1 MSAAASA
8 PIHDKPPRRGFWLKH
23 LARWHWISSALSLV
37 GMLAF
42 AITGFTL
49 NHAGAIETSPRV
61 THHETTLPSAVM
73 SELTRAGPTS
83 GDEAPLPQALRDWL
97 HESWDV
103 TTGTAPAQWSADEA
117 YLSLPRPGGDAW
129 LAVDLE
135 TGMLEYERTDR
146 GWIAW
151 FNDLHKGRNA
161 GPWWSWFIDV
171 FALACIVFCVTGLLL
186 LTLHAKNRSSTW
198 PLVGLGLVIPLLLT
212 LLFIH

>member
-1 MSAAASA
+1 MNAAADT
-8 PIHDKPPRRGFWLKH
+8 PVQRKPSRRGFWLKH

-49 NHAGAIETSPRV
+49 NHAGAIEASPRV
-61 THHETTLPSAVM
+61 THHQASLPPVLA
-73 SELTRAGPTS
+73 RALARKPATE
-83 GDEAPLPQALRDWL
+83 EAPLPPAVRTWLRDEWQVRVG
-97 HESWDV
+97 D
-103 TTGTAPAQWSADEA
+103 AAAQWSPDEI

-129 LAVDLE
+129 LAIDLAAG
-135 TGMLEYERTDR
+135 TLEYERTDR

-151 FNDLHKGRNA
+151 LNDLHKGRDA

-171 FALACIVFCVTGLLL
+171 FALACVVFCVTGFLLL
-186 LTLHAKNRSSTW
+186 SMHAKHRAATW
-198 PLVGLGLVIPLLLT
+198 PVVGLGLLVPLLLA

>member
-1 MSAAASA
+1 MNAAANV
-8 PIHDKPPRRGFWLKH
+8 PMQDKPSRRGFWLKH

-49 NHAGAIETSPRV
+49 NHAGAIEASPRV
-61 THHETTLPSAVM
+61 IHHEAVLPAPLM
-73 SELTRAGPTS
+73 QALARERPAS
-83 GDEAPLPQALRDWL
+83 GEAPLPSTVRAWLRDQWQVGVG
-97 HESWDV
+97 D
-103 TTGTAPAQWSADEA
+103 AAAQWSSDEV

-129 LAVDLE
+129 LAVDLAAG
-135 TGMLEYERTDR
+135 TLEYERTDR

-151 FNDLHKGRNA
+151 LNDLHKGRNT

-171 FALACIVFCVTGLLL
+171 FALACVVFCITGFLLL
-186 LTLHAKNRSSTW
+186 NMHAKNRPATW
-198 PLVGLGLVIPLLLT
+198 PVVGLGVVIPLLLA